1 MIVSIIGVVCLFIL
15 STVLFLKAS
24 GTLAL
29 NKLNIISYVYYL
41 LLLQVFIG
49 SMLIYLGF
57 DEHYTLNYLIEREE
71 SIKVTINI
79 VTIMMITLPI
89 VIIIFSKIFRF
100 RPMEEFDVFLHKDIE
115 RQNSKNL
122 FYLFCGIGLI
132 QMILLVLLLIK
143 TGYVPILKMIIHE
156 PDFNFNLQ
164 RQINKNDIFVIN
176 MYVKNIILMFGIPII
191 GYITFAFAL
200 IEKKTTWIV
209 LASIYFLAS
218 VIVKTYEFA
227 KSPIIFHIF
236 IYFLIVL
243 YIKNDIIK
251 NRMIIAFGMAMGLI
265 LVVMYKMTG
274 YQGAFLDIYNGILGR
289 TFFSQVGTLAY
300 HFDLFSNVFEPLG
313 GRSLPSTILP
323 LFGMEPEEHLRS
335 AKLVMDF
342 YGSEHVAEGT
352 AGVMNAGFLGEAYAN
367 WGMLGV
373 AFSILFVGAFLT
385 LVFMLVLRIK
395 KTPVTVAMLAILT
408 QYIGNMSQGGFTDF
422 IYSFSIWSIIIGCLI
437 LIYFDE
443 IIEKIK
449 SLFIKIRKT
458 KAEEE

>member
-1 MIVSIIGVVCLFIL
+1 MIVSVIGVICLFAL
-15 STVLFLKAS
+15 STILFWKAS

-49 SMLIYLGF
+49 TMLIYLGF
-57 DEHYTLNYLIEREE
+57 DKHYTLNYLINRED
-71 SIKVTINI
+71 SIRVTINI

-89 VIIIFSKIFRF
+89 IIIILSKIFKF
-100 RPMEEFDVFLHKDIE
+100 RPAEELDTFLHKDIE
-115 RQNSKNL
+115 RQNRKSF
-122 FYLFCGIGLI
+122 FYLFCVIGLI
-132 QMILLVLLLIK
+132 QMILLGIQLVK
-143 TGYVPILKMIIHE
+143 TGYVPLIKMIVHE
-156 PDFNFNLQ
+156 PDFNFALQ

-176 MYVKNIILMFGIPII
+176 MYVKNIIVMFGIPII

-200 IEKKTTWIV
+200 IEKKISWII
-209 LASIYFLAS
+209 LASIYFVAS

-236 IYFLIVL
+236 IYFLIIL
-243 YIKNDIIK
+243 YVKNDIIK
-251 NRMIIAFGMAMGLI
+251 NRVIVIFGLAMGLI
-265 LVVMYKMTG
+265 LVFMYKMTG
-274 YQGAFLDIYNGILGR
+274 YQGAFLDIYNGVLGR
-289 TFFSQVGTLAY
+289 TFFSQVGTLSY
-300 HFDLFSNVFEPLG
+300 HFELFSNVFEPLG
-313 GRSLPSTILP
+313 GRSLPSTLLP
-323 LFGMEPEEHLRS
+323 LLGMEPEEHLRS

-352 AGVMNAGFLGEAYAN
+352 AGVMNACFLGEAYAN
-367 WGMLGV
+367 WGMVGV

-385 LVFMLVLRIK
+385 LIFMLVLRIK

-443 IIEKIK
+443 IIDKIK
-449 SLFIKIRKT
+449 SLFKIKKNMNVER
-458 KAEEE
+458 